1 MPNTALTAF
10 TPGLPAT
17 EVDAALRQAVDVC
30 DRARECA
37 VLWFAEVQR
46 RELYRGLGFASL
58 QLYATEGLG
67 FTDNRYWQFK
77 RLADDL
83 ERLPVLKEA
92 VASGQLGWTKA
103 TQVARVATPA
113 TEEAWVAKAATTGRR
128 ELACAVQQVCRR
140 EAAAR
145 SSTSSKSST
154 SAGPL
159 FAEPA
164 AMPRE
169 PLPATITLRG
179 DGLQVARFEA
189 LLEKA
194 HKLGLMANGA
204 DRLEAVLAGLE
215 ALVAG
220 QDATMAGPATQIVIH
235 QCPDCG
241 SAAAV
246 TQRGELPLAPAQVAA
261 AACDARVRRAGGANK
276 ATIPPKVRASVLARD
291 RHRCASPGCRSTR
304 FLEVHHLTPRAHG
317 GSNRAENLVTLCGRC
332 HRHAHEG
339 AGALAPAQFEHQ
351 QGEPSH
357 TLAPASQMPA
367 GAAARLSLLR

>member
-145 SSTSSKSST
+145 SSTSSTST
-154 SAGPL
+154 PVAVRGTRNGAPRAPARHHHPAGRW
-159 FAEPA
+159 PA
-164 AMPRE
+164 GRA
-169 PLPATITLRG
+169 LRG
-179 DGLQVARFEA
+179 
-189 LLEKA
+189 
-194 HKLGLMANGA
+194 
-204 DRLEAVLAGLE
+204 
-215 ALVAG
+215 
-220 QDATMAGPATQIVIH
+220 
-235 QCPDCG
+235 
-241 SAAAV
+241 
-246 TQRGELPLAPAQVAA
+246 
-261 AACDARVRRAGGANK
+261 
-276 ATIPPKVRASVLARD
+276 
-291 RHRCASPGCRSTR
+291 
-304 FLEVHHLTPRAHG
+304 
-317 GSNRAENLVTLCGRC
+317 
-332 HRHAHEG
+332 
-339 AGALAPAQFEHQ
+339 
-351 QGEPSH
+351 
-357 TLAPASQMPA
+357 
-367 GAAARLSLLR
+367 AAREGPQAGVDGERR